1 MAKIS
6 QFDGTLVRVGNEV
19 KRFDRGAEVPDYADK
34 DHVRLLEER
43 GMVAD
48 GEPFTG
54 LTHVTTG
61 PVAFDVDE
69 DADEHAAKER
79 AGGNRRRT

>member
-1 MAKIS
+1 MAKVKVS

-19 KRFDRGAEVPDYADK
+19 KRFDRGAEIPEYADQ
-34 DHVRLLEER
+34 DHVKLLEER

-48 GEPFTG
+48 GEPFAG
-54 LTHVTTG
+54 LAAPSDG

-69 DADEHAAKER
+69 DAAKEN
-79 AGGNRRRT
+79 ASASRRRS